1 MLNFDKNWNRSLLS
15 TERVVEYSLLMD
27 KAQLQVVTE
36 GATDVTTTYF
46 FEVPKKKRCGYPF
59 LKIFY
64 IGELYKFE

>member
-46 FEVPKKKRCGYPF
+46 FEVPKKEKVWVSIPEN
-59 LKIFY
+59 L
-64 IGELYKFE
+64 LYRGTI